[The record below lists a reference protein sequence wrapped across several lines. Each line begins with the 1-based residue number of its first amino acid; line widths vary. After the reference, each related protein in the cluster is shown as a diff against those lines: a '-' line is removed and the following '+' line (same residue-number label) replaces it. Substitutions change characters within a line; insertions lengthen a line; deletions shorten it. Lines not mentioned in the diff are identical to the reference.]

1 MFATKQNEKPT
12 IATVKLKNGSVEAKF
27 VVVATMM
34 SLDSLLQDNPG
45 AFYELVTKCRDP
57 KHKMF
62 GNTKSICE
70 HRALMNGDIVHGSIR
85 NIVLSA
91 VEGDGLDM
99 GLTSPYADTNTVTFV
114 RKSP

>member
-1 MFATKQNEKPT
+1 MFATKQNDKPA

-27 VVVATMM
+27 VAVATMI
-34 SLDSLLQDNPG
+34 SLDSLLQDNPI

-57 KHKMF
+57 KHVMF
-62 GNTKSICE
+62 GKSKSVCE
-70 HRALMNGDIVHGSIR
+70 NLALMNGDIVHGSIK

-99 GLTSPYADTNTVTFV
+99 YLTSPYADTNTVTLG